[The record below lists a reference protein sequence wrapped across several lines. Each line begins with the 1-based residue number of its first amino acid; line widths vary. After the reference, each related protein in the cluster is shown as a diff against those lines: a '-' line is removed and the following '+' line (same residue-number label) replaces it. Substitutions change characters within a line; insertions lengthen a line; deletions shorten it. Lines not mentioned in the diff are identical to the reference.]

1 MDIDNADTGQG
12 DIAPGSDAGDVP
24 GGTQVPAD
32 TGGQD
37 AYFHTFK
44 TREDAEQGWADRDRQ
59 FRDLQR
65 RESEARRKAEQLEK
79 DNQLAATLKAIAEG
93 RSTAGSD
100 GASKAE
106 QIKAA
111 REKWAKTFD
120 EKGNGAMVL
129 ELLDDLEAARSTGT
143 SSEVAELKKQLAEVT
158 ATLSEYDPTWQGVKQ
173 DVDEFGLREK
183 FPNLERKQLA
193 AIAKEMRALKPRT
206 PAQPGRPDLPGRT
219 GGIATGSVGGRTI
232 SPEQFAEIENLTG
245 VKLTAEVKAEMQRRE
260 GARQ

>member
-12 DIAPGSDAGDVP
+12 DYAPGQDAGDVP

-44 TREDAEQGWADRDRQ
+44 TREDAEKGWADRDRQ

-65 RESEARRKAEQLEK
+65 RESEARRKSEQLEK
-79 DNQLAATLKAIAEG
+79 DNQLAATLKVIAEG
-93 RSTAGSD
+93 KSPAGGE

-111 REKWAKTFD
+111 REKWTKQFD
-120 EKGNGAMVL
+120 QSGNGTQIL
-129 ELLDDLEAARSTGT
+129 ELLDDYEAARSTGT
-143 SSEVAELKKQLAEVT
+143 SSEVAELKKQLAEMT
-158 ATLSEYDPTWQGVKQ
+158 TTLSEYDPTWQGVKQ

-206 PAQPGRPDLPGRT
+206 PSQPGRPDLPGRT
-219 GGIATGSVGGRTI
+219 GGIAGGPAGSTTI

-245 VKLTAEVKAEMQRRE
+245 VKLTAAVKAEMQRRE